1 MPPQPAPEDN
11 VRLFTDGACS
21 GNPGPGGWAFIM
33 EHPATGRRMEQ
44 AGAEPMTTN
53 NRMEIISALR
63 GLAMLKRPCRVEI
76 VTDSQYLARGI
87 SEWLPGW
94 RANGYKRREAGKLKP
109 LQNEDL
115 WRSVDEQL
123 ARHEIRVTHVKGH
136 AGHAENE
143 RCDQMAVAAYKRLM
157 AGTLPESQ
165 AETWTERLVKTAKT
179 QVMYTPPP
187 EQPKPR
193 PPEMLYN
200 PLISAPPRQPI
211 GEPPTQPR
219 VQPPP
224 PPAVSARPPEPELA
238 LESSPVTEKPKAPR
252 GRPPKAR
259 IANPASSFE
268 LKTEQP
274 PTAEPK
280 RRGRPPK
287 AKQPEVR
294 ADEPQRWD
302 PDESF

>member
-33 EHPATGRRMEQ
+33 EHAATGRRMEQ

-87 SEWLPGW
+87 TEWLPGW
-94 RANGYKRREAGKLKP
+94 RANGYKRREGGKLKP

-115 WRSVDEQL
+115 WRSVDEQV
-123 ARHEIRVTHVKGH
+123 ARHEIHVTHVKGH

-179 QVMYTPPP
+179 QVMYTQQ
-187 EQPKPR
+187 ETPKPR

-200 PLISAPPRQPI
+200 PLLSVPPQQPSRPPQVQPTYQPPQAPPVVAQPTEPKLLQDQVSAP
-211 GEPPTQPR
+211 
-219 VQPPP
+219 
-224 PPAVSARPPEPELA
+224 
-238 LESSPVTEKPKAPR
+238 EKPKVPR
-252 GRPPKAR
+252 GRPPKAKT
-259 IANPASSFE
+259 SSPE
-268 LKTEQP
+268 PRLPLQDAP
-274 PTAEPK
+274 QAAEPK

-287 AKQPEVR
+287 AQKLTRPV
-294 ADEPQRWD
+294 DEPQRWD
-302 PDESF
+302 PDENL

>member
-200 PLISAPPRQPI
+200 PLISAPPRPPI
-211 GEPPTQPR
+211 GEPPVQPR

-238 LESSPVTEKPKAPR
+238 LESSPVTEKPKASR

-259 IANPASSFE
+259 IANPAPCFE
-268 LKTEQP
+268 LKTEPP
-274 PTAEPK
+274 PTAKPK

-287 AKQPEVR
+287 AKQPEIR

>member
-11 VRLFTDGACS
+11 IRLFTDGACS

-44 AGAEPMTTN
+44 AGAEPLTTN

-87 SEWLPGW
+87 NEWLPSW

-115 WRSVDEQL
+115 WRSIDEQL

-179 QVMYTPPP
+179 QVMYTP
-187 EQPKPR
+187 QPDQQKSR

-200 PLISAPPRQPI
+200 PLISAPPKQQPS
-211 GEPPTQPR
+211 
-219 VQPPP
+219 P
-224 PPAVSARPPEPELA
+224 PPAPPRYQPPAAPPIMAQQAEPEPI
-238 LESSPVTEKPKAPR
+238 SPPSPEKPKATR
-252 GRPPKAR
+252 GRPPKAKITTAEPR
-259 IANPASSFE
+259 LPLQDTPPA
-268 LKTEQP
+268 
-274 PTAEPK
+274 AEPK

-287 AKQPEVR
+287 AQKLIRP
-294 ADEPQRWD
+294 DDGPQRWD
-302 PDESF
+302 PDENL